1 MTDPWLV
8 VGLGNPTD
16 RYARNRHN
24 VGHMVVDLLAA
35 RTGAR
40 WTSHRSRALVA
51 EVRVGVLPGGVP
63 GPRVVLAKSTGYMN
77 VTGGPVAALARA
89 LGIEPRRILVI
100 HDDLDL
106 PLGSLRLKVGG
117 GEGGHNGLKSITQH
131 LGTRDYAR
139 LRLGIGRP
147 PGQMDPAD
155 YVLRDFSKV
164 EQPEISVVLEEAA
177 DAVVDVVVNGFDK
190 AQMVLHTD
198 RSRPT

>member
-1 MTDPWLV
+1 M
-8 VGLGNPTD
+8 
-16 RYARNRHN
+16 
-24 VGHMVVDLLAA
+24 
-35 RTGAR
+35 
-40 WTSHRSRALVA
+40 
-51 EVRVGVLPGGVP
+51 
-63 GPRVVLAKSTGYMN
+63 
-77 VTGGPVAALARA
+77 
-89 LGIEPRRILVI
+89 I

-155 YVLRDFSKV
+155 YVLRDFVKV

>member
-1 MTDPWLV
+1 
-8 VGLGNPTD
+8 
-16 RYARNRHN
+16 
-24 VGHMVVDLLAA
+24 
-35 RTGAR
+35 
-40 WTSHRSRALVA
+40 VA

-77 VTGGPVAALARA
+77 VTGGPVAALARS
-89 LGIEPRRILVI
+89 LGIEAARILVI

-106 PLGSLRLKVGG
+106 PLGILRLKVGG